1 MQTVTH
7 APGLSCYP
15 SARIGQLATLP
26 LQGRVKTLRRYD
38 RFMTKL
44 SNAFAK
50 LLNAL
55 AVTAAL
61 TLLAMV
67 VMVTADI
74 LLRNLTRTGFAWSNE
89 VSEYALYVITLLTAP
104 WLLRRGQH
112 VRVDLVLTLVPARAA
127 WIMEA
132 MGDVIGFA
140 VCLVMMRYGLKMS
153 IDSAVLGAI
162 TIKNLVFPE
171 WWLLWPLPVC
181 FALLAAE
188 FAFRFDRLIHSE
200 PGRRVEATS
209 VA

>member
-1 MQTVTH
+1 MN
-7 APGLSCYP
+7 
-15 SARIGQLATLP
+15 R
-26 LQGRVKTLRRYD
+26 
-38 RFMTKL
+38 L
-44 SNAFAK
+44 SNAFGK

-55 AVTAAL
+55 AVAAAL

-112 VRVDLVLTLVPARAA
+112 VRIDLVLTLVPVRVA
-127 WIMEA
+127 WLMEA
-132 MGDVIGFA
+132 AGDVLGFA
-140 VCLVMMRYGLKMS
+140 VCLVMMRYGFKMS
-153 IDSAVLGAI
+153 IDSAVLSSI

-188 FAFRFDRLIHSE
+188 FVFRFDRLIHSE

-209 VA
+209 VG

>member
-1 MQTVTH
+1 MN
-7 APGLSCYP
+7 
-15 SARIGQLATLP
+15 
-26 LQGRVKTLRRYD
+26 
-38 RFMTKL
+38 KL
-44 SNAFAK
+44 SIAFAK

-55 AVTAAL
+55 AVLAAL

-74 LLRNLTRTGFAWSNE
+74 LLRNLTRSGFPWANE

-112 VRVDLVLTLVPARAA
+112 VRIDLALTVLPPRVA
-127 WIMEA
+127 WLMEA
-132 MGDVIGFA
+132 VSDVLGFV
-140 VCLVMMRYGLKMS
+140 VCLIMMRYGIKMT
-153 IDSAVLGAI
+153 IDSAALGSI

-188 FAFRFDRLIHSE
+188 FVFRFDRLMRAPPS
-200 PGRRVEATS
+200 RRSEATS
-209 VA
+209 VG